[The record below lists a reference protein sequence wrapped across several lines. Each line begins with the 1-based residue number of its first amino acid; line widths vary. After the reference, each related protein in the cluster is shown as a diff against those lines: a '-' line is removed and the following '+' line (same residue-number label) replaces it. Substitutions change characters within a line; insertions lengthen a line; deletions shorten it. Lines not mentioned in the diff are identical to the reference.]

1 MASARDTLAQP
12 QREAQ
17 PQGGLWDVRPGHP
30 VVHDPQVLHPHPLY
44 MALCGPIAAIRAQ
57 RVAAE
62 DGPIRE
68 PLTITADGTILDG
81 HARWQVALD
90 RQQPSLSC
98 LEHDVT
104 DEEALQIVIQQH
116 RASEGLNAFC
126 RIVMALE
133 LEPFLRER
141 SPRSRPATALSS
153 NLTNAEHRDVR
164 KAIASVAGVATGNVT
179 KVKQLLGTVV
189 PEVRERL
196 VRGEV
201 RIHRAWQWRTLG
213 PKAQR
218 DALWEHLHRGAIKT
232 TIARLVRAHA
242 DAGAAARFPDG
253 AATVL
258 GGLARLD
265 ANDITVAVLEVP
277 GRAVVVTR
285 ACFDDL
291 REETTR

>member
-1 MASARDTLAQP
+1 MTADGQLGPDGGRLVDRPTATL
-12 QREAQ
+12 R
-17 PQGGLWDVRPGHP
+17 
-30 VVHDPQVLHPHPLY
+30 PHPTY
-44 MALCGPIAAIRAQ
+44 QALCSPIAATRVR
-57 RVAAE
+57 RVAQQP
-62 DGPIRE
+62 GPIRE
-68 PLTITADGTILDG
+68 PLLTTSEGTILDG

-90 RQQPSLSC
+90 RQQPSLPC
-98 LEHDVT
+98 IEYDVT
-104 DEEALQIVIQQH
+104 KDEALQIVIQQH
-116 RASEGLNAFC
+116 RASQGLNAFC

-133 LEPFLRER
+133 LEPFFKER
-141 SPRSRPATALSS
+141 SPRSRPATGGRTLSS

-242 DAGAAARFPDG
+242 DAGAAARLPHV

-265 ANDITVAVLEVP
+265 ANDVTVAVLDVP
-277 GRAVVVTR
+277 GRAVVVMR

-291 REETTR
+291 REEPTR